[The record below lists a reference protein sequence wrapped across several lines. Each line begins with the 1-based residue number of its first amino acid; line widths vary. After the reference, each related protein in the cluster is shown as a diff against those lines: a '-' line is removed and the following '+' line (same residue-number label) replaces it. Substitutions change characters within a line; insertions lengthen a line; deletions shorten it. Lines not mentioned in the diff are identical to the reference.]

1 MGQFK
6 PMVKMETTEPSVIL
20 KLKKGGHVN
29 RKEESKEEH
38 GHKAMSCDDSYASGG
53 SSPKKPSMKERRNAM
68 FVTSMKKGGKA
79 DGGLM
84 GPPVGAPVRSGLPAV
99 SPAVARALAARAI
112 ANRPAATPAMMKKG
126 GSSDLA
132 QDKAMIKKAFKEH
145 DMQEHK
151 GDKGT
156 KIKLK
161 TGGTVEG
168 NAGKFLNKIN
178 DADKK
183 DTSIGKTGSVKEG
196 AAGYKD
202 GGTITG
208 NVGKFA
214 KTKMHDGDK
223 KDTSIGKTGEVKAG
237 LAGYKKGGTI
247 NGNEMKFVND
257 NVNDGD
263 KFDSAHGTT
272 GVREGAGGY
281 KKGGTAKKAYATG
294 GSVINDGGP
303 VAYPKHFVSK
313 PISNIAQSGTF
324 KKGGSVSKFAD
335 GGGVDAMKR
344 LLGAK

>member
-29 RKEESKEEH
+29 RKEESKEEN
-38 GHKAMSCDDSYASGG
+38 GHKTMSCDDSYASGG

-68 FVTSMKKGGKA
+68 FVTS
-79 DGGLM
+79 
-84 GPPVGAPVRSGLPAV
+84 
-99 SPAVARALAARAI
+99 
-112 ANRPAATPAMMKKG
+112 MKKG